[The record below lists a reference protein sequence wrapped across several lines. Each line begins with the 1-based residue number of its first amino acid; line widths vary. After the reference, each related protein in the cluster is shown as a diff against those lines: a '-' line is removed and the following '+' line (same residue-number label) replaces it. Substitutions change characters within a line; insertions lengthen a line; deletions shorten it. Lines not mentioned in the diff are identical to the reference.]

1 MKNIKLY
8 IRGGRRVAPL
18 RGLEFEPE
26 LFDGDPSVGWWF
38 IGRFVS
44 YAEARAEARAIS
56 QHLKRGRGRQSVY
69 FRFER
74 GCVGMREVRR

>member
-38 IGRFVS
+38 VGRFRS
-44 YAEARAEARAIS
+44 YAEARADARAIS
-56 QHLKRGRGRQSVY
+56 LRLKRGRGRQSVC

-74 GCVGMREVRR
+74 GCVGIRGVGR